1 MELEKGKKSV
11 PLELL
16 REIVCFLP
24 LNVEFADKRISYIF
38 DLFILKIHH
47 RLIVY
52 FRKILNS
59 FKLGVGEAILALN
72 SLNITVLDGVNVQQ
86 ISVILDDMW
95 TIADFWAVQLG
106 PLSQAFSG
114 SFNDLST
121 TWNANN
127 NDEQNGNGEDALNG
141 LRTRITT
148 KISILVDVFVITIN
162 VGNGFLGLL
171 NQHFLRR
178 ALERVQQKTNMLRQ
192 FFNNEENI
200 DEVENDENVP
210 P

>member
-1 MELEKGKKSV
+1 MR
-11 PLELL
+11 P
-16 REIVCFLP
+16 
-24 LNVEFADKRISYIF
+24 
-38 DLFILKIHH
+38 
-47 RLIVY
+47 
-52 FRKILNS
+52 S

-72 SLNITVLDGVNVQQ
+72 SLNITVLDGENVQQ
-86 ISVILDDMW
+86 ISVILDD
-95 TIADFWAVQLG
+95 I
-106 PLSQAFSG
+106 G

-178 ALERVQQKTNMLRQ
+178 ALERIQQKTTMLGE
-192 FFNNEENI
+192 FYNNEANVE
-200 DEVENDENVP
+200 EVENDENVP
-210 P
+210 PWE